1 MTDPGS
7 VLVFDG
13 DCPFCSAAASAL
25 RRTRDVGVVPWS
37 DGAAQSLLAA
47 QFGEVPFALAL
58 VDGDEGR
65 VYVGRDAA
73 GELCERAG
81 LPVLVSDLVG
91 ENYESV
97 AGAVR
102 TASGAG
108 REPDVHHGAFE
119 LADEA
124 EEHFPRLAAAAET
137 STARRHVDIE

>member
-1 MTDPGS
+1 MTDPRT

-25 RRTRDVGVVPWS
+25 RRTRDVGVVAWS
-37 DGAAQSLLAA
+37 DEAAQSLLAA

-58 VDGDEGR
+58 ADGDEEV

-81 LPVLVSDLVG
+81 LPTLVGDLVG

-97 AGAVR
+97 ADAVR
-102 TASGAG
+102 TVSGAD
-108 REPDVHHGAFE
+108 REPDAHHGRFALTEEAGERFPA
-119 LADEA
+119 LAS
-124 EEHFPRLAAAAET
+124 AAET
-137 STARRHVDIE
+137 PAARRHVDIE